1 MLIRNIKRSDN
12 RLREIVKPF
21 TTIAVVAFLV
31 ICVVH
36 ILRMIFGWEVVI
48 DHVVIPTWISGIG
61 ALLSGLLAVMVWK
74 ESR

>member
-1 MLIRNIKRSDN
+1 MRS
-12 RLREIVKPF
+12 VKPF

-31 ICVVH
+31 ICLVH
-36 ILRMIFGWEVVI
+36 ILRIIFGWEVVI
-48 DHVVIPTWISGIG
+48 AQVVVPIWASGVG